1 MREILEEYS
10 KKIEEDKVIRI
21 LSAEAKR
28 LKVCSS
34 LKLTG
39 GAIVDILDG
48 RTPKDY
54 DFIVRESGELYQK
67 LLKYLAA
74 APSWEFLYN
83 TSTSYTFKFKGEYIV
98 QFLTTDTSLFQFE
111 IERGIYCIKNSKLET
126 FDHIGY
132 KRKTLIVNKEV
143 TQERSQFKKRI
154 RHWSKKRYTLPEQS
168 RASQM
173 RRYKRFSFRRLLH
186 NNVES

>member
-98 QFLTTDTSLFQFE
+98 QFLTTDTSLDRKSTRLNSSHVRISYAVFCLKKKKKKTKKKQN
-111 IERGIYCIKNSKLET
+111 IK
-126 FDHIGY
+126 Y
-132 KRKTLIVNKEV
+132 K
-143 TQERSQFKKRI
+143 
-154 RHWSKKRYTLPEQS
+154 
-168 RASQM
+168 
-173 RRYKRFSFRRLLH
+173 
-186 NNVES
+186 